1 MNYNRKDLANLY
13 GQVRGKEVPT
23 HRYLSEAKVTFEYEE
38 GEPQTLEG
46 ISDKTAYR
54 VADYLQ
60 DKAEGSFI
68 LKEDYKVIQKL
79 AEKSGFKTE
88 DRFLKILFQGFNNVN
103 YDGLRELV
111 DKKDGL
117 NVLLPE
123 FSEKVGSMK
132 LYNICKPQLEM
143 FLPEEDHLQFY
154 NMLWARDFKEG
165 NVSVGNGELAL
176 ALLTEAKKGNVGDLE
191 IGGTSIEL
199 KTGKGRV
206 ISARGQ
212 NFADDRVKINQI
224 AMMGGLETSDGSYTL
239 DDINASTW
247 NSTFCKQGLTKQVLE
262 EIVNKYPVDN
272 TDNNVIKAS
281 EGFDSRIQY
290 ICGHLLHAYGNG
302 APDDENED
310 EGGHK
315 FDIWLG
321 VYQSGKLASGKG
333 PARFAEGTWSKANY
347 INVKTQ
353 EIINQAIGQDLI
365 KFGIDGDGVYGYYPK
380 SNSTASGAAKEAG
393 GMKLIN

>member
-1 MNYNRKDLANLY
+1 MKYKSLQQVY
-13 GQVRGKEVPT
+13 GESVRGNVPPQ
-23 HRYLSEAKVTFEYEE
+23 RYLSEAKVTFEYEE

-68 LKEDYKVIQKL
+68 LKEDYKIIQEL
-79 AEKSGFKTE
+79 AKKSGFKTE
-88 DRFLKILFQGFNNVN
+88 DRFLKILFQAFNNVN
-103 YDGLRELV
+103 YDGLKDLV
-111 DKKDGL
+111 NKKDGL
-117 NVLLPE
+117 NVLLPAFTKE
-123 FSEKVGSMK
+123 VGSME

-176 ALLTEAKKGNVGDLE
+176 ALLTEAKKGSVGDLE
-191 IGGTSIEL
+191 IGNTSIEL

-212 NFADDRVKINQI
+212 NFVDDKSKIERI
-224 AMMGGLETSDGSYTL
+224 AVYGGLETEDGSYTL
-239 DDINASTW
+239 DGINASTW

-262 EIVNKYPVDN
+262 EIVNKYPVDESG
-272 TDNNVIKAS
+272 DKSKADA
-281 EGFDSRIQY
+281 GIFARIQY

-302 APDDENED
+302 APDAENED
-310 EGGHK
+310 DGGHK

-321 VYQSGKLASGKG
+321 VYQHGMKASNKG
-333 PARFAEGTWSKANY
+333 PDRFAEGTWNKANY
-347 INVKTQ
+347 IMVKTQ
-353 EIINQAIGQDLI
+353 AIINQAIDQGLI
-365 KFGIDGDGVYGYYPK
+365 KFNIDGDGVYGYFPK
-380 SNSTASGAAKEAG
+380 SSSTASSAAKEAG

>member
-13 GQVRGKEVPT
+13 GQVRGNKVPP

-88 DRFLKILFQGFNNVN
+88 DRFLKILFQAFNNVN

-123 FSEKVGSMK
+123 FSQKVGSME
-132 LYNICKPQLEM
+132 LYTICKPQLAM
-143 FLPEEDHLQFY
+143 FLPEEDHVQFY

-176 ALLTEAKKGNVGDLE
+176 ALLTEATKGNVGDLE

-212 NFADDRVKINQI
+212 NFADDKAKINQI
-224 AMMGGLETSDGSYTL
+224 AVYGGIKTGDGSYTL
-239 DDINASTW
+239 DGINASTW

-262 EIVNKYPVDN
+262 EIVNKYPVDESG
-272 TDNNVIKAS
+272 DKSKAD
-281 EGFDSRIQY
+281 EGIVARIQY

-321 VYQSGKLASGKG
+321 VYQHGKKASKTG
-333 PARFAEGTWSKANY
+333 PARFAEGTWDKANY

-353 EIINQAIGQDLI
+353 EIINQAIDQGLI
-365 KFGIDGDGVYGYYPK
+365 KFSIDGDGVYGYFPG
-380 SNSTASGAAKEAG
+380 SSSTASGDAKETG

>member
-123 FSEKVGSMK
+123 FSEKVGSMQ

-176 ALLTEAKKGNVGDLE
+176 ALLTEAKKGSVGDLE

-212 NFADDRVKINQI
+212 NFADDKVKINQI
-224 AMMGGLETSDGSYTL
+224 AVYGGIETGDGSYTL
-239 DDINASTW
+239 DGVNAGTW

-262 EIVNKYPVDN
+262 EIVNKYPVDESG
-272 TDNNVIKAS
+272 DKSKAD
-281 EGFDSRIQY
+281 EGIVARIQY

-333 PARFAEGTWSKANY
+333 PARFAEGT
-347 INVKTQ
+347 
-353 EIINQAIGQDLI
+353 
-365 KFGIDGDGVYGYYPK
+365 
-380 SNSTASGAAKEAG
+380 
-393 GMKLIN
+393 